1 MAFQPTNLGGGA
13 AGHMPQPVPLR
24 LKGNGNE
31 IDRLYARRVFNTS
44 ASFKTGA
51 SAATSGMLL
60 NGTYRSTMNAGD
72 PLNRANQQCG
82 GSNQASGAVRGSANA
97 AARDHLAGGLPNG
110 SCNTTSQYGG
120 APYVASQTQNPIWS
134 GNSRFV
140 ADGSDFTRFKKM
152 RSVNSNYNDLTF
164 GGDDHFAAQMAINRV
179 RR

>member
-1 MAFQPTNLGGGA
+1 MSLGGGVS
-13 AGHMPQPVPLR
+13 GHMPQSVPLR

-44 ASFKTGA
+44 ASFKT
-51 SAATSGMLL
+51 AADPVTSGMLL
-60 NGTYRSTMNAGD
+60 NGSYRSTMNAGD

-97 AARDHLAGGLPNG
+97 AARDHLAGGLADG
-110 SCNTTSQYGG
+110 ACGTTTQYGG
-120 APYVASQTQNPIWS
+120 APYVALHTQNPVWS

-140 ADGSDFTRFKKM
+140 VDSSDFTRFKKM
-152 RSVNSNYNDLTF
+152 KSVNRNYNDLTF